1 MVSAYFSSN
10 FSHVS
15 FANLLSSSHHFWTQS
30 LARKLLPLAN
40 RVLVRRA
47 EQISKTTSGIYLPE
61 SAQSK
66 PNEAEVIA
74 VGPGAKNAEGNTI
87 AMSVKPG
94 DKVLLPE
101 YGGTAVKLGDDTF
114 HLFRDED
121 ILGRY
126 ED

>member
-1 MVSAYFSSN
+1 M
-10 FSHVS
+10 
-15 FANLLSSSHHFWTQS
+15 
-30 LARKLLPLAN
+30 
-40 RVLVRRA
+40 LVRRA
-47 EQISKTTSGIYLPE
+47 EQISKTSSGIYLPE

-74 VGPGAKNAEGNTI
+74 VGPGAKSADGNTI
-87 AMSVKPG
+87 PMSVKAG

-101 YGGTAVKLGDDTF
+101 YGGTEVKLGDDTF

>member
-1 MVSAYFSSN
+1 
-10 FSHVS
+10 
-15 FANLLSSSHHFWTQS
+15 LLTNVHPTQS
-30 LARKLLPLAN
+30 LVRKFLPLAN

-47 EQISKTTSGIYLPE
+47 EKVSKTTSGIYLPE
-61 SAQSK
+61 TAQSK

-74 VGPGAKNAEGNTI
+74 VGPGAKNAEGSLI
-87 AMSVKPG
+87 AMSVAPG

-101 YGGTAVKLGDDTF
+101 YGGTEVKLGDDTF
-114 HLFRDED
+114 QLFRDED

>member
-1 MVSAYFSSN
+1 M
-10 FSHVS
+10 
-15 FANLLSSSHHFWTQS
+15 
-30 LARKLLPLAN
+30 AN

-47 EQISKTTSGIYLPE
+47 EQVAKTSSGIYLPE
-61 SAQSK
+61 SAQTK

-87 AMSVKPG
+87 AMSVQAG

-101 YGGTAVKLGDDTF
+101 YGGTEVKLGEETF

>member
-1 MVSAYFSSN
+1 MRTLRS
-10 FSHVS
+10 
-15 FANLLSSSHHFWTQS
+15 
-30 LARKLLPLAN
+30 KLLLGNNTCKTSAAN
-40 RVLVRRA
+40 RVLVKRA
-47 EQISKTTSGIYLPE
+47 EVVTKTASGIYLPD
-61 SAQSK
+61 SAQAK

-74 VGPGAKNAEGNTI
+74 VGPGAKNQEGNLV
-87 AMSVKPG
+87 AMSVDVG

-101 YGGTAVKLGDDTF
+101 FGGTEIKLGDDTF

>member
-1 MVSAYFSSN
+1 M
-10 FSHVS
+10 
-15 FANLLSSSHHFWTQS
+15 
-30 LARKLLPLAN
+30 PLAN

-101 YGGTAVKLGDDTF
+101 YGGTEVKLGDDTF

>member
-1 MVSAYFSSN
+1 
-10 FSHVS
+10 
-15 FANLLSSSHHFWTQS
+15 
-30 LARKLLPLAN
+30 LAN

-47 EQISKTTSGIYLPE
+47 EQISKTTSGIYFPE

-101 YGGTAVKLGDDTF
+101 YGGTEVKLGDDTF